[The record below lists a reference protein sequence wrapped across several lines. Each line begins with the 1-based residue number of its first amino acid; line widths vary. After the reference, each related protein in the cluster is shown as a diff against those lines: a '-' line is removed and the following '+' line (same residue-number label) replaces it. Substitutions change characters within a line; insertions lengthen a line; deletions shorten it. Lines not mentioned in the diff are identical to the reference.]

1 MNPGLWGL
9 LTAFGWGNADFI
21 ARFTGRALGY
31 QTALFG
37 MLSVGAVVLT
47 LIVWLADI
55 PLVHDPSGWWLVLA
69 TGIGVMVATL
79 LLYRGLARGPVT
91 IVAPIV
97 GSYPALNVVLALTL
111 GIRPN
116 LIQWGAMAVV
126 TAGVLTVVVS
136 AQSFEGQE
144 DYSRPYLRR
153 TILIALAS
161 SFAFAV
167 TIAAAQHATPIYGEF
182 QTVWMAR
189 WISLL
194 AIGIVLACTRKV
206 PRLPMRWWPLLIL
219 QGLLDGGAYVTLL
232 AGSHGEYA
240 VITAVVASSFSAMT
254 VVLARII
261 LREAMTWMQWLGI
274 VLIVGGVA
282 MLSAQ

>member
-9 LTAFGWGNADFI
+9 LTAFGWGSADFI

-31 QTALFG
+31 QIALFG

-47 LIVWLADI
+47 LVVWLADI
-55 PLVHDPSGWWLVLA
+55 PLVWDPAGWWLVLV
-69 TGIGVMVATL
+69 TGVGVMVATL
-79 LLYRGLARGPVT
+79 LLYAGLARGPVT

-97 GSYPALNVVLALTL
+97 GSYPAFNVMLALAL
-111 GIRPN
+111 GVRPS
-116 LIQWGAMAVV
+116 LIQWGAMLVV
-126 TAGVLTVVVS
+126 MAGVLVVAVS
-136 AQSFEGQE
+136 AESFEGQE
-144 DYSRPYLRR
+144 DYSRLYLRR
-153 TILIALAS
+153 SIFIALAS

-167 TIAAAQHATPIYGEF
+167 TIAAAQHATPIYGEL

-194 AIGIVLACTRKV
+194 AIVIVLACIRKT
-206 PRLPMRWWPLLIL
+206 PCLPMSWWPLLIL
-219 QGLLDGGAYVTLL
+219 QGLLDGGAYVALL

-240 VITAVVASSFSAMT
+240 VITAVASSFSAVT

-261 LREAMTWMQWLGI
+261 LREPMTWKQWGGI
-274 VLIVGGVA
+274 VLIIGGVA
-282 MLSAQ
+282 VLSAQ

>member
-9 LTAFGWGNADFI
+9 MTAFGWGGADFI

-31 QTALFG
+31 QIALFG

-47 LIVWLADI
+47 LVVWLADM
-55 PLVHDPSGWWLVLA
+55 PLVWDPSGWWLVLA
-69 TGIGVMVATL
+69 TGVGVMVATL
-79 LLYRGLARGPVT
+79 LLYLGLARGPVT

-97 GSYPALNVVLALTL
+97 GSYPAFNVVLALAL
-111 GIRPN
+111 GVRPS
-116 LIQWGAMAVV
+116 LIQWSAMAVMMM
-126 TAGVLTVVVS
+126 GVIIVAAS
-136 AQSFEGQE
+136 DQSFEGQKN
-144 DYSRPYLRR
+144 YSRPYLRH
-153 TILIALAS
+153 TIWIALAS

-167 TIAAAQHATPIYGEF
+167 TIAAAQHATPIYGEL

-194 AIGIVLACTRKV
+194 ASTILLACIRKT
-206 PRLPMRWWPLLIL
+206 PRLPMSWWPLLIL
-219 QGLLDGGAYVTLL
+219 QGLLDGGAYVALL

-240 VITAVVASSFSAMT
+240 VITAVVASSFSAVT

-261 LREAMTWMQWLGI
+261 LREPMTWKQWGGI
-274 VLIVGGVA
+274 VSIIGGVA
-282 MLSAQ
+282 VLSAQ